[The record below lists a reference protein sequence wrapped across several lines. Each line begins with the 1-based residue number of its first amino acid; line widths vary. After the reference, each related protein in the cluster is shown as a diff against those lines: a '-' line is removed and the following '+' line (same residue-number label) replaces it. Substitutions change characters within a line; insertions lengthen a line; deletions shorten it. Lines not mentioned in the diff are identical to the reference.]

1 MEYEAR
7 EIINIIENL
16 LEKDDAMTAF
26 YLQDAFRRIW
36 NKQDPNSPEREAM
49 KVIWQKMMS
58 KWH

>member
-7 EIINIIENL
+7 EIINIMENL
-16 LEKDDAMTAF
+16 IEKDEAMTAF

-36 NKQDPNSPEREAM
+36 NKQEPNSPEREAM
-49 KVIWQKMMS
+49 KVVHQKMMS